1 MVASRSYTT
10 TVLNFRLLSSKAPVA
25 ALILPPPAKI
35 EKVYGDTPP
44 KPVKVCAPFTN
55 ITPEELGQIGEGEVA
70 YLKLMRSEDIRKA
83 FPQAPELAPGLK
95 LFALLSADGTPI
107 LLADS
112 KAAALANAW
121 EQELVTVSLH

>member
-1 MVASRSYTT
+1 MAI
-10 TVLNFRLLSSKAPVA
+10 SSKTEIARQ
-25 ALILPPPAKI
+25 K
-35 EKVYGDTPP
+35 
-44 KPVKVCAPFTN
+44 KPVDHAGIMTQQ
-55 ITPEELGQIGEGEVA
+55 ELAQIGEGHIA

-83 FPQAPELAPGLK
+83 FPQAPVLAPGLK

-121 EQELVTVSLH
+121 EHELQTVSVH

>member
-1 MVASRSYTT
+1 MTARPKSETR
-10 TVLNFRLLSSKAPVA
+10 AEA
-25 ALILPPPAKI
+25 AQVFPA
-35 EKVYGDTPP
+35 
-44 KPVKVCAPFTN
+44 N
-55 ITPEELGQIGEGEVA
+55 ITPEELAQIGEGEVA

-112 KAAALANAW
+112 RAAALANAW
-121 EQELVTVSLH
+121 EQELETVSLH